1 MRTPRDRSESQQVDL
16 YPPLQEC
23 PACHEALTE
32 RYHKQRWIIQLD
44 QHVKAVSHFL
54 ECGNP
59 DCERRGAV
67 YRPYQEDTLALRGY
81 TFGLDVVVRIGELR
95 YHNNLSITRIRSQL
109 QTESTLS
116 ICLKEVALLCEVFLA
131 LVTTVARRD
140 PELIEQLRAVGSIV
154 LAIDGVQ
161 PEKSHETL
169 YILRDVCSG
178 RVLVAKTLLSSA
190 TSEIELL
197 IDEVLGLGIPIVG
210 MISDKQES
218 ICLAVQHKLPTV
230 PHQICQYH
238 YLKDMAQPVCEADR
252 HFKKELKKKVRGI
265 RDIERQAEQS
275 PTKEAQIVADY
286 SLAIRTV
293 MRDDGKYP
301 LDPPGVQLYQKLQLI
316 AASVERV
323 KAVHPSALLKRLS
336 RMLSVLN
343 LFQKEYDQ
351 LMMFFSWIHQIAHLL
366 HIQTSCQEAP
376 AQLLGFIQKLQHSCL
391 PTELLRVVPY
401 FEKITVAFAPHLFD
415 YLKQPLLPRTNNDLE
430 LFIGRLKKSRRH
442 ITGRKNTQEF
452 ILREGSAVAMLF
464 GLPQPNNWVEAFS
477 RVDSN
482 DFHHTLN
489 LLRQTDKRSKCWQAR
504 HDLGAFL
511 ASLEQPWV
519 PQEVVLQR

>member
-1 MRTPRDRSESQQVDL
+1 M
-16 YPPLQEC
+16 
-23 PACHEALTE
+23 
-32 RYHKQRWIIQLD
+32 
-44 QHVKAVSHFL
+44 
-54 ECGNP
+54 
-59 DCERRGAV
+59 
-67 YRPYQEDTLALRGY
+67 ALRGY
-81 TFGLDVVVRIGELR
+81 TFGLDVVGSLSGELR
-95 YHNNLSITRIRSQL
+95 YHNNLSITRMRSQL
-109 QTESTLS
+109 QTDSNLS
-116 ICLKEVALLCEVFLA
+116 ICIKEVALLCEVFRA
-131 LVTTVARRD
+131 LVTTVARQD
-140 PELIEQLRAVGSIV
+140 PELIGQLRTVGSLV

-169 YILRDVCSG
+169 YMLRDVCSG

-197 IDEVLGLGIPIVG
+197 IDEVLVLGRPIVG
-210 MISDKQES
+210 VISDKQES
-218 ICLAVQHKLPTV
+218 ICLAVQHKLLTV

-238 YLKDMAQPVCEADR
+238 YLKDVAQPICEADR
-252 HFKKELKKKVRGI
+252 HFKKELKKKVRRV
-265 RDIERQAEQS
+265 RDIERQRGQS

-301 LDPPGVQLYQKLQLI
+301 LDPPEVRLHQKLQLM

-323 KAVHPSALLKRLS
+323 KAAHPSALLKRLS

-343 LFQKEYDQ
+343 LCQKGYEQ
-351 LMMFFSWIHQIAHLL
+351 LVMFFDWIHQIAHLL
-366 HIQTSCQEAP
+366 HVQTSCQEAQ
-376 AQLLGFIQKLQHSCL
+376 AQLLEFIQKLKHSL
-391 PTELLRVVPY
+391 PTELLRVVPF

-415 YLKQPLLPRTNNDLE
+415 YLKQPLLPRTNKDLE
-430 LFIGRLKKSRRH
+430 LFIGRIKKSRRH

-477 RVDSN
+477 QGRFQRFS
-482 DFHHTLN
+482 HHTLN

-511 ASLEQPWV
+511 ASLEQP
-519 PQEVVLQR
+519 